1 MPPFGAFGIAG
12 GHTLGFNDTKV
23 IEVAHLLKAIEG
35 KETAFP
41 SFADGI
47 KMERVFNSI
56 DWSAKEGKWID
67 ISDGPASLQATR

>member
-1 MPPFGAFGIAG
+1 MGVDLEDVTERIFAV
-12 GHTLGFNDTKV
+12 T
-23 IEVAHLLKAIEG
+23 EVAHLLKAIEG

-56 DWSAKEGKWID
+56 DWSAKAGKWID
-67 ISDGPASLQATR
+67 ISDGPASLPATR